1 MKDDYSYIT
10 MIERGQMIL
19 KKLYESE
26 NPLGVSEISQKL
38 DLPKAT
44 TYRILLTLLKEGYV
58 RKDEEDKYRLGQI
71 FIKYG
76 EKVKDEIDVHTVSKP
91 YIKELAVDTKEAVN
105 LAVDYEE
112 QALILERAEG
122 ERTSLVARLIATTPY
137 YCSSSGKIML
147 SKKPESYIKEY
158 FNKNL
163 EKRTI
168 NTITNYK
175 EFMKE
180 KKDIDKLEIAVDNEE
195 YEYGLYCIASPL
207 YSQDKK
213 LIGVVSLS
221 GPKSRMEYKGIE
233 KLRKKLIRQ
242 TAKINKE
249 IKKIGI
255 KE

>member
-137 YCSSSGKIML
+137 HCSSSGKIML
-147 SKKPESYIKEY
+147 SKKSDSYIKEY
-158 FNKNL
+158 FQKTL

-168 NTITNYK
+168 NTIIEHK
-175 EFMKE
+175 EFLKE
-180 KKDIDKLEIAVDNEE
+180 KKEIDKLDYAVDDEE
-195 YEYGLYCIASPL
+195 YEYGLYCIGSPL
-207 YSQDKK
+207 YSENKK

>member
-1 MKDDYSYIT
+1 MKEDYSYIT

-19 KKLYESE
+19 KELYERE
-26 NPLGVSEISQKL
+26 NSIGVSELSQKL

-44 TYRILLTLLKEGYV
+44 TYRILFTFLKDGYV
-58 RKDEEDKYRLGQI
+58 IKDEEDKYRLGHI

-76 EKVKDEIDVHTVSKP
+76 EKVKDEIDVHKVSRS
-91 YIKELAVDTKEAVN
+91 YIKELALETKETVN

-213 LIGVVSLS
+213 LLGVVSLS

-233 KLRKKLIRQ
+233 ELKKELQ
-242 TAKINKE
+242 NMTEKINRE
-249 IKKIGI
+249 IKRIGI
-255 KE
+255 KA

>member
-1 MKDDYSYIT
+1 MKEDYSYIT
-10 MIERGQMIL
+10 MIERGHMIL
-19 KKLYESE
+19 KKLFETDKS
-26 NPLGVSEISQKL
+26 LGVSEISQKL

-44 TYRILLTLLKEGYV
+44 TYRILQTLLKDGFV
-58 RKDEEDKYRLGQI
+58 RKNNEDKYRLGEI

-76 EKVKDEIDVHTVSKP
+76 EKVKDEIDVHSVSKP
-91 YIKELAVDTKEAVN
+91 FIKELALETKEAVN

-137 YCSSSGKIML
+137 HCSSSGKIML
-147 SKKPESYIKEY
+147 SKKSDSYIKKY
-158 FNKNL
+158 FQKNL

-168 NTITNYK
+168 NTITEYE
-175 EFMKE
+175 EFLKE
-180 KKDIDKLEIAVDNEE
+180 KQEIDKYEYAVDNEE
-195 YEYGLYCIASPL
+195 YEYGLYCIASPI
-207 YSQDKK
+207 YDENKNM
-213 LIGVVSLS
+213 IGAVSLS

-233 KLRKKLIRQ
+233 KLRDKLIKQ
-242 TAKINKE
+242 TARINDE